1 MKRETVVDIF
11 QSYLGL
17 DTNLSEEL
25 YELSEGVL
33 DTLFYKIP
41 LGQLEDCID
50 VIELEDF
57 FDRFGTIQEY
67 RKFKESC
74 VFTKVYE
81 LDNGTIVILNM

>member
-33 DTLFYKIP
+33 DTLFYKTP
-41 LGQLEDCID
+41 LGQLKDCID

-57 FDRFGTIQEY
+57 FDRFGTIKKY

-74 VFTKVYE
+74 VSIKVYE
-81 LDNGTIVILNM
+81 LDNGTIVILYM